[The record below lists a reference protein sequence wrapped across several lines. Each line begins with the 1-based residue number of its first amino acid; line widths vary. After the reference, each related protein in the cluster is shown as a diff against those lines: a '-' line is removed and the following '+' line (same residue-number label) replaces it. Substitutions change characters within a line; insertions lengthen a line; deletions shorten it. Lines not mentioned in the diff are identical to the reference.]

1 MMTKYFKSF
10 ILFFLICLSFHLFT
24 ETIVYAEQQTNEIS
38 QKTNE
43 STLHNSTNE
52 DSSKNTNKDIST
64 SVSSNESEKDSKK
77 DTDNNNNN
85 NNNNN
90 ATAVPNKQEEY
101 LFHMDGKL
109 LILKNT
115 I

>member
-77 DTDNNNNN
+77 TQIIIIIIIII
-85 NNNNN
+85 
-90 ATAVPNKQEEY
+90 TTQLLYRISKKKY

>member
-77 DTDNNNNN
+77 TQIIII
-85 NNNNN
+85 
-90 ATAVPNKQEEY
+90 TTQLLYRISKKKY

-109 LILKNT
+109 LILK
-115 I
+115 ILYS

>member
-38 QKTNE
+38 QKQMNQLYIIQQTKILQKILTKISVQAFQVTNQKKIQKK
-43 STLHNSTNE
+43 TQIIIIIIIIITTQLLYR
-52 DSSKNTNKDIST
+52 I
-64 SVSSNESEKDSKK
+64 SKK
-77 DTDNNNNN
+77 
-85 NNNNN
+85 
-90 ATAVPNKQEEY
+90 KY